1 MNSDAFVADIRM
13 NSTSG
18 LVYVRDLEYYNL
30 TDPCPVPL
38 DVQQELLEGLQAL
51 IRSREAHAEKP
62 QALSGAPRGGWRRWL
77 ARWFW

>member
-18 LVYVRDLEYYNL
+18 LVYVRDLEYYHL

-38 DVQQELLEGLQAL
+38 DVQQELLEGLRAL
-51 IRSREAHAEKP
+51 IRRREANAAHS
-62 QALSGAPRGGWRRWL
+62 ALPNAARGWRRLRWL
-77 ARWFW
+77 TRWFW